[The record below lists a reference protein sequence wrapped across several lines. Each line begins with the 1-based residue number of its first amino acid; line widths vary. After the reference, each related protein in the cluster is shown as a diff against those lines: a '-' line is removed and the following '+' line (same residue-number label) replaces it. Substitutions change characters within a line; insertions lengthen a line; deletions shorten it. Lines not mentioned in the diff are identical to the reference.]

1 MNDKM
6 VFGQYYHGNSVIH
19 KLNPKTKIIFTLLIM
34 ITAFIVPT
42 KTELIM
48 YSYIMLGLIGLI
60 VITLIILTKVPVINF
75 LKSLKQIVF
84 IAVFAGVIQLLI
96 NKDNPDIYYQIT
108 INFSYVNIIIVLGIL
123 ILFFVV
129 RKYLPLKSFIL
140 LLLLIASIYILQY
153 PIINNTIASYGVKLY
168 QSGLYMAI
176 LLIIRLLIVIL
187 TSTILS
193 LTTKPTELA
202 NGIEELLKPLEKL
215 KINISIFAMMM
226 SISLRFIPTLFNE
239 TDKILKAQASRG
251 ADFNEG
257 KLGNQIKQII
267 SLLIPMFVI
276 SIKRA
281 TDLADAM
288 EARGYIPGAP
298 RTRINISRMTFK
310 DAAMIICGIIITIS
324 VTTITILLNR
334 GIL

>member
-6 VFGQYYHGNSVIH
+6 VFGQYYYGNSIIH
-19 KLNPKTKIIFTLLIM
+19 KLDPKTKIVFTLLMM
-34 ITAFIVPT
+34 IAAFIVPT
-42 KTELIM
+42 KGDLIL
-48 YSYIMLGLIGLI
+48 YSYIILGVMGLI
-60 VITLIILTKVPVINF
+60 VLTLIILTKVPIINF
-75 LKSLKQIVF
+75 LKSLKQMVF

-96 NKDNPDIYYQIT
+96 NRDNPDVYYQLT
-108 INFSYVNIIIVLGIL
+108 MNFSYLNIIIVIGLL
-123 ILFFVV
+123 ILFFSI
-129 RKYLPLKSFIL
+129 RKYLPFKTFFFIII
-140 LLLLIASIYILQY
+140 LITCVYILQY
-153 PIINNTIASYGVKLY
+153 SIIDNTLVTYNIKFY

-193 LTTKPTELA
+193 LTTKPTDLA
-202 NGIEELLKPLEKL
+202 NGIEGLLKPLEKL
-215 KINISIFAMMM
+215 KIKTSIFAMMM

-257 KLGNQIKQII
+257 KLGNQIRQII

-298 RTRINISRMTFK
+298 RTKIHVSKMTFK
-310 DAAMIICGIIITIS
+310 DILMISFGLIIMIS
-324 VTTITILLNR
+324 VITVTVLLNR